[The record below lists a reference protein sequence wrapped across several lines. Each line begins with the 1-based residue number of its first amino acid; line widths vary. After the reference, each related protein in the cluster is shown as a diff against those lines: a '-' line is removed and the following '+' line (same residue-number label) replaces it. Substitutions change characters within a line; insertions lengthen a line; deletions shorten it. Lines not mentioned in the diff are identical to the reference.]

1 MTRKLIHRSLS
12 QSERV
17 IGIGFYSFRKARIS
31 ELISAYRLSEAR
43 IIIEKS

>member
-12 QSERV
+12 QSERHHLY
-17 IGIGFYSFRKARIS
+17 FYSFRKARIS